1 MNSWIRRIGIIYSFE
16 HEFCY
21 FAGSLGVVGGVVSG
35 GGGEAVSEAGEVDR
49 GRDCHRVF
57 VTCVCVIFVCLF
69 W

>member
-1 MNSWIRRIGIIYSFE
+1 MDPWIRRIGIIYSFE

-35 GGGEAVSEAGEVDR
+35 SGGEAVSEAGEVDR
-49 GRDCHRVF
+49 GRDCHLRI
-57 VTCVCVIFVCLF
+57 VCLCICLF